1 MDTREKIVPLEEL
14 RRRMATGEWRAVVG
28 LFDPLTALLATRL
41 TEIGD
46 GDGELAAIVLDEPG
60 TLLTAEAR
68 AALVA
73 GLRRVRLVS
82 IARRDE
88 WRHALGEAK
97 IFEDPTHSDEFVK
110 FVFERQNRG

>member
-1 MDTREKIVPLEEL
+1 VDTREKIVPLEEL
-14 RRRMATGEWRAVVG
+14 RRRVEAGEWLAVVG
-28 LFDPLTALLATRL
+28 LFDPLTALQAARVAA
-41 TEIGD
+41 IGN
-46 GDGELAAIVLDEPG
+46 GEGQLAAIVLDEPD
-60 TLLTAEAR
+60 TLLPAEAR

-88 WRHALGEAK
+88 WRNMLGRAK
-97 IFEDPTHSDEFVK
+97 IFEDRTHSDEFVQ

>member
-14 RRRMATGEWRAVVG
+14 RRRVGAGEWLAVVG
-28 LFDPLTALLATRL
+28 LFDPLTALQATRVA
-41 TEIGD
+41 EIGN
-46 GDGELAAIVLDEPG
+46 GEGQLVAIVLDEPD
-60 TLLTAEAR
+60 TLLPAEAR

-88 WRHALGEAK
+88 WRNLLGQAK
-97 IFEDPTHSDEFVK
+97 IFEDRTHSGEFVK